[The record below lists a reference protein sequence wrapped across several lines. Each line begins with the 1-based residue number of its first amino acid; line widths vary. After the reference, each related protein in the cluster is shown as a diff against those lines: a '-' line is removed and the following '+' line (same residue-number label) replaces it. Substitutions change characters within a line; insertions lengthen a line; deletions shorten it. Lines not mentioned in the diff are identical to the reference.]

1 MENSDSKIYSDRKL
15 KIFETL
21 PLLRIPRNPH
31 SVNYMKIRFENVRLN
46 YATYDDIAICCKC
59 PTGVGVF
66 WKEISR
72 FTFRQCMHTNV
83 RFFNSESGVA
93 TSFTPP
99 CAMGSFADV
108 PQGRTR
114 TQCVFGRSYWR
125 TISASREQVRQR
137 VWICR
142 RAGPVLIGLAATEVA
157 EWTPLQAGQF
167 PLRDNVH

>member
-1 MENSDSKIYSDRKL
+1 MLQISYS
-15 KIFETL
+15 
-21 PLLRIPRNPH
+21 
-31 SVNYMKIRFENVRLN
+31 
-46 YATYDDIAICCKC
+46 C
-59 PTGVGVF
+59 TGVGVF

-142 RAGPVLIGLAATEVA
+142 RAGPVLFGLAATSVNE
-157 EWTPLQAGQF
+157 
-167 PLRDNVH
+167 LRYKLDNFRCEIMYIKRSLTTLHIYDILLNDYHNYHDSTKALAVSMQIDQYNI

>member
-1 MENSDSKIYSDRKL
+1 MLQISYWSRCFL
-15 KIFETL
+15 K
-21 PLLRIPRNPH
+21 RNFK
-31 SVNYMKIRFENVRLN
+31 VY
-46 YATYDDIAICCKC
+46 
-59 PTGVGVF
+59 
-66 WKEISR
+66 IS
-72 FTFRQCMHTNV
+72 TMHAYECS
-83 RFFNSESGVA
+83 FFNSESGVA

-142 RAGPVLIGLAATEVA
+142 RAGPVLFGLATTTVNE
-157 EWTPLQAGQF
+157 
-167 PLRDNVH
+167 LRYKLDNFRCEIMYIKRSLTTLHIYDILLNDYHNYHDSTKALAVSMQIDQYNI